1 MKFNVTHMD
10 RRFFLGGAAVVAG
23 TAVAGGLPLGAKAL
37 LQPAAAAPV
46 VSVFMDMPFVDTSG
60 QHAAYRPPLAF
71 VHDHFE
77 PHFHI

>member
-1 MKFNVTHMD
+1 MTFNLHMD

-37 LQPAAAAPV
+37 LQPAPVAA
-46 VSVFMDMPFVDTSG
+46 VFMDMPFVDTTG
-60 QHAAYRPPLAF
+60 QHVAYQPPLAF
-71 VHDHFE
+71 LHEHFE

>member
-10 RRFFLGGAAVVAG
+10 RRFFLGGAAVIAG

-37 LQPAAAAPV
+37 FPQAAPV
-46 VSVFMDMPFVDTSG
+46 AAVFMDMPFVDTTG
-60 QHAAYRPPLAF
+60 QHAAYQPPLAF
-71 VHDHFE
+71 LTEYFE

>member
-1 MKFNVTHMD
+1 MKFNVTQMD

-37 LQPAAAAPV
+37 LQPASAPV
-46 VSVFMDMPFVDTSG
+46 VAVFMDMPFVDTTG

>member
-37 LQPAAAAPV
+37 LQPASAPV

>member
-1 MKFNVTHMD
+1 MKFNVTNMD

-23 TAVAGGLPLGAKAL
+23 TAVAGGLPLGVNTL
-37 LQPAAAAPV
+37 LQPASAPV
-46 VSVFMDMPFVDTSG
+46 AAVFMDMPFVDTSG